1 MFEPEIWVAVAFVI
15 FCIVL
20 IYAGAVRK
28 ALAALDQRQARI
40 QSELHEARR
49 LKDEAQSLLEQYQRK
64 RHEAEREAEGIIA
77 SAKAEAERLAAE
89 ARSKLEDFVARRT
102 KIADAKIAQ
111 AESQALADV
120 RAAAAEA
127 AVAAA
132 EKILA
137 QVARDKVADKLVDQ
151 GIEDVKTKLN

>member
-1 MFEPEIWVAVAFVI
+1 MFEPEVWVAVAFVI

-28 ALAALDQRQARI
+28 ALDGLDQRQARI
-40 QSELHEARR
+40 QAELDDARR
-49 LKDEAQSLLEQYQRK
+49 LKDEAQSLLEQYRSKQ
-64 RHEAEREAEGIIA
+64 HEAEREAEGIIA
-77 SAKAEAERLAAE
+77 GAKAEAERLAIE
-89 ARSKLEDFVARRT
+89 AKAKLEDFVARRT
-102 KIADAKIAQ
+102 KIADTKIAQ

-127 AVAAA
+127 AVGAA
-132 EKILA
+132 EKILG

-151 GIEDVKTKLN
+151 GIEDVKSKLN